1 VAAADR
7 GEPRNE
13 RAKAVLLDLGDTPV
27 TSDLVLAESWL
38 LIRWRLH
45 QAAADRFWEA
55 LRGGAAR
62 LEPVSAGDLEVAWSI
77 RQGFPDQRFSLVD
90 LTSFALMQ
98 RLGIHR
104 VATFDRDFAVYRFGL
119 RGERAFTVLS

>member
-13 RAKAVLLDLGDTPV
+13 RAKAVLLDLGETPV

-38 LIRWRLH
+38 LIRRRLH

-55 LRGGAAR
+55 LRGAAR
-62 LEPVSAGDLEVAWSI
+62 LEPISAGDLEVAWSI

-104 VATFDRDFAVYRFGL
+104 VATFDRDFAVYRFGP
-119 RGERAFTVLS
+119 RRERAFTVLG